1 MSAISAVIE
10 KSSDEVI
17 AQKVQRGELE
27 IFATLIQRY
36 QAKMLRY
43 ARKFLFNQQDAEDLI
58 QEVFLKAY
66 INIKSFDSQRKFSS
80 WLYRIAH
87 NEFINALKKK
97 GKEPLPFFDAD
108 TLFPHPIAP
117 EATDKKLQADE
128 LRQLLNQGLDKLASK
143 YREPLILYY
152 LEELSYKEISE
163 ILHIPVSTVGIRLNR
178 AKQAMQK
185 IIKKL
190 NYKI

>member
-1 MSAISAVIE
+1 MSEIITE
-10 KSSDEVI
+10 KITDEAI
-17 AQKVQRGELE
+17 AQRVQRGELA

-36 QAKMLRY
+36 QIKMMRY
-43 ARKFLFNQQDAEDLI
+43 ARKFLFNQQDAEDLT
-58 QEVFLKAY
+58 QEIFLKTY

-108 TLFPHPIAP
+108 TLFPHPIAK
-117 EATDKKLQADE
+117 EATDQKLKDNE
-128 LRQLLNQGLDKLASK
+128 LRQLLDKCLDKLASK

-152 LEELSYKEISE
+152 LEELSYKEIAE
-163 ILHIPVSTVGIRLNR
+163 ILHIPVATVGIRLNR

-190 NYKI
+190 NYHL